1 MNLCSC
7 LKEIWVA
14 VGRREGRQAGE
25 RRKSSLMQL
34 ENLEVLETGV
44 RTKMVTEP
52 GNLS

>member
-1 MNLCSC
+1 M
-7 LKEIWVA
+7 A

-25 RRKSSLMQL
+25 RGKCSLTQL

-44 RTKMVTEP
+44 RSKMVTEP